1 MTINLANDTLGS
13 RFEERCKMSLNAG
26 SYRVSDLSRG
36 MTLRNA
42 SENRRLAGHLQH
54 LDLQLQ
60 QNLVNMQAE
69 ILDLKQSRKGMLPAR
84 HQRPKGSFGR
94 TVGDPRQSKSRQDRS
109 GPRMVSPLTIQ
120 GSSKEF
126 SKPFLPQISTKN
138 TALVVK
144 RDFGIETRPNSSS
157 SPAGSR
163 RTRGLSS
170 DNDLSS
176 SSLYRPKSSPNLVA
190 KLERSKATS
199 QPRPDLGRGTNVQ
212 PLENSDEKL
221 VSRSSDEFSNT
232 SLELN
237 DRVSDFLKRPN
248 TRSGERGKRE
258 ENEPKKEG
266 SDAIPTINIED
277 QSEPCDWELEANS
290 EEENQG
296 AHEHDHGFLSD
307 EELFRNSL
315 LLRADRDDGLTRS
328 MPDLSSLGFMDFNEV
343 IDQRLRKLQEELP
356 SKEEM
361 RKIRYLRFR
370 DEPTPPPLLS
380 VFNKGSV
387 GEMDKIDE

>member
-1 MTINLANDTLGS
+1 
-13 RFEERCKMSLNAG
+13 MSLNAG

-109 GPRMVSPLTIQ
+109 RPRMVSPLTIQ

-176 SSLYRPKSSPNLVA
+176 SNLYRPKSSPNLVA

-221 VSRSSDEFSNT
+221 VSRSSDEFSTT

-248 TRSGERGKRE
+248 TASE
-258 ENEPKKEG
+258 ENGKKMNQKRREVTQFQRLISKIKVNLATGNSKQTPKKKIK
-266 SDAIPTINIED
+266 AHMNTI
-277 QSEPCDWELEANS
+277 
-290 EEENQG
+290 
-296 AHEHDHGFLSD
+296 
-307 EELFRNSL
+307 
-315 LLRADRDDGLTRS
+315 
-328 MPDLSSLGFMDFNEV
+328 MDFCQTKSYSET
-343 IDQRLRKLQEELP
+343 
-356 SKEEM
+356 
-361 RKIRYLRFR
+361 RY
-370 DEPTPPPLLS
+370 S
-380 VFNKGSV
+380 
-387 GEMDKIDE
+387 